1 MELAKKI
8 RRSIVVLSHQT
19 LSGVSALCRGKNWGW
34 FDSSCSLH
42 KRFIS
47 LPSAEFP
54 AGVTRKDGV
63 FCHFLLFPTR
73 STINFSKLHN
83 FLLLQHRL
91 SETQRMGLFQ
101 DNRLRSVQWCGR
113 MNRFVWK
120 ISEDLFSFS
129 TYLECLECFLWQ
141 NTAVAVGTWCALCNF
156 WALTTFKKQS
166 GKCYCYSAWSIWR
179 RQENGC
185 KEHRNIPRSCR
196 MENEEGS

>member
-1 MELAKKI
+1 MLFAEAKI
-8 RRSIVVLSHQT
+8 GVGLTVHAHSTNGSSHCLLQ
-19 LSGVSALCRGKNWGW
+19 SFQPVWQGRMGYSA
-34 FDSSCSLH
+34 
-42 KRFIS
+42 I
-47 LPSAEFP
+47 
-54 AGVTRKDGV
+54 
-63 FCHFLLFPTR
+63 LFPTR

-101 DNRLRSVQWCGR
+101 DNQLRSVQWCGR